1 MSCWKQD
8 WSFANAVLTILV
20 LRLECCD
27 RIRNILLLLIPQ
39 LFWQAI
45 NSYDKS
51 QSFMRK
57 DLSYLYFCVSSEKC
71 SMLRDENFKSNLKCN
86 LSLLKWEPWKAS
98 GSSFDSCR
106 TVHLCFAYYDMWST
120 NLCARFSEAHGWLI
134 SDEISHPCASF
145 NLTHLKSRNSLSV
158 RL

>member
-1 MSCWKQD
+1 MEIRRSYD
-8 WSFANAVLTILV
+8 RLISTMGFPILV
-20 LRLECCD
+20 WWHLYIESG
-27 RIRNILLLLIPQ
+27 PWFPSF
-39 LFWQAI
+39 FWQAI

-86 LSLLKWEPWKAS
+86 LSLLKWKPWKAS

-106 TVHLCFAYYDMWST
+106 TVHLCFAYCNMWST

-145 NLTHLKSRNSLSV
+145 NLTHLKSRIRLSV